1 MDETIR
7 RRQEDLAKCQEAIE
21 KSREIIA
28 VSLRWLTAYQD
39 SVRSGAAKPRKM
51 RFPESRPSLDPSRR
65 SAY

>member
-28 VSLRWLTAYQD
+28 VSLRWLTSYQD
-39 SVRSGAAKPRKM
+39 SVNRERRNGDRKM
-51 RFPESRPSLDPSRR
+51 RFQR
-65 SAY
+65 SQFTP